1 MVGDGLEGHE
11 VWQHANLN
19 ENGYATTRLSSDAS
33 KNIIVIALPYDVHV
47 DVNKAQ
53 YSLDARSQSPLDN
66 IKANADI
73 LYNHDKVPNS
83 QVDKALEQAVQHYNN
98 VKK

>member
-1 MVGDGLEGHE
+1 MKLRMIRCFSKVELI
-11 VWQHANLN
+11 NN
-19 ENGYATTRLSSDAS
+19 SYTRLSSDAS
-33 KNIIVIALPYDVHV
+33 KNNIVIALPHDVHV